1 MHPYV
6 WHNTF
11 IHVCDMAHSYICDI
25 THSYM
30 RTLTHP
36 YTCMCDV
43 FIYVWHNLTHPCI
56 CMCDVFIYVWRTHPH
71 VCDVWHDTI
80 ICVRHDTLLRVMW
93 CRDTRDITHAFVW
106 RDAFISV
113 KCRIC
118 MLKLIERNP
127 RPRGGFLFT
136 IFPHQE
142 PCVRGTPPK
151 DLYQVLRGGTS
162 YTRFLMRGHSNRKLP
177 RGGGFLSIKV
187 WHGTF
192 VCLNAV
198 VIQWYRVAK
207 MQRIPMHC
215 CKSLSA
221 KEPLIIGLLSGKRL
235 IKIRHECSHDA

>member
-1 MHPYV
+1 MNNSHIWMTNKSRHTYDWVTHMNDRHDTFIHMWHNTFVHVCDVTHSYMYDIMHPYV

-93 CRDTRDITHAFVW
+93 CSDTRDITHAFVW
-106 RDAFISV
+106 HDAFISV

-162 YTRFLMRGHSNRKLP
+162 YTRFLMRGHSK
-177 RGGGFLSIKV
+177 
-187 WHGTF
+187 
-192 VCLNAV
+192 
-198 VIQWYRVAK
+198 
-207 MQRIPMHC
+207 
-215 CKSLSA
+215 
-221 KEPLIIGLLSGKRL
+221 
-235 IKIRHECSHDA
+235 